1 MGRATSGRP
10 SRGIRD
16 HLTMRVYA
24 GMDPRLA
31 IVDIAAHARRIEGLG
46 YDGLHIAETV
56 HDPFL
61 ASMAALQATNT
72 LTVRTSVALALVRSP
87 MAVAYSAWD
96 LSALS
101 NGRFQLGL
109 GTQIRP
115 HIERR
120 FGATFDDPVGRLRDH
135 IGAVRACWRAF
146 DRIEPLNYHSTHFDL
161 DLLTPN
167 FTPDPLPPG
176 VTRPSIWMGGVN
188 KRLVRTAGEI
198 ADGFV
203 THPTN
208 SHPRYL
214 RELCR
219 PGLNEGAAASARDPR
234 DIELV
239 VGTQWIL
246 GVTHADLDERR
257 EHNRRLLAF
266 LYSTPAYERTL
277 ELFGWSELAGRLRA
291 LIREDRWSD
300 LSTLVTDDVL
310 DTLVP
315 QATYDQLANVAREW
329 FGDVADGI
337 LVAPP
342 PDTTN
347 DALLREALADLRRA
361 TTT

>member
-1 MGRATSGRP
+1 
-10 SRGIRD
+10 
-16 HLTMRVYA
+16 MRVYA
-24 GMDPRLA
+24 GMDPRLP
-31 IVDIAAHARRIEGLG
+31 IRDIAAHAQRIERLG
-46 YDGLHIAETV
+46 YDGLHIAETI

-61 ASMAALQATNT
+61 ASMAALQATST

-96 LSALS
+96 LAAISE
-101 NGRFQLGL
+101 GRFQLGL

-120 FGATFDDPVGRLRDH
+120 FGAQFDDPTGRLRDH
-135 IGAVRACWRAF
+135 IGAIKACWRAF
-146 DRIEPLNYHSTHFDL
+146 DGIEKLNYSSEHFTL
-161 DLLTPN
+161 NLLTPN
-167 FTPDPLPPG
+167 FTPDPLPANIQ
-176 VTRPSIWMGGVN
+176 RPNIWMGGVN
-188 KRLVRTAGEI
+188 KKLVELAGQI

-214 RELCR
+214 RELCQ
-219 PGLNEGAAASARDPR
+219 PGLATGANTASRNPL

-246 GVTHADLDERR
+246 GKTHADLDERR

-277 ELFGWSELAGRLRA
+277 ELFGWEQLAPQLRS
-291 LIREDRWSD
+291 LIRDQKWSD
-300 LSTLVTDDVL
+300 LSSLITDEVL

-315 QATYDQLANVAREW
+315 QATFDQLPNVAMQW
-329 FGDVADGI
+329 FDGLASGI
-337 LVAPP
+337 LVAAP
-342 PDTTN
+342 PDDSN
-347 DALLREALADLRRA
+347 DDLLRSAIHELRNR
-361 TTT
+361 

>member
-1 MGRATSGRP
+1 
-10 SRGIRD
+10 
-16 HLTMRVYA
+16 MRVYA
-24 GMDPRLA
+24 GMDPRLPVREMA
-31 IVDIAAHARRIEGLG
+31 THARRIEALG

-61 ASMAALQATNT
+61 ASMAVLQATERIV
-72 LTVRTSVALALVRSP
+72 VRTSVALALVRSP
-87 MAVAYSAWD
+87 MAVAYAAWD
-96 LSALS
+96 LAALS
-101 NGRFQLGL
+101 DGRFQLGL

-120 FGATFDDPVGRLRDH
+120 FGAAFDDPVGRLRDH

-146 DRIEPLNYHSTHFDL
+146 DGAGGLDYHSEHYNLT
-161 DLLTPN
+161 LLTPN
-167 FTPDPLPPG
+167 FTPDPLPAG
-176 VTRPSIWMGGVN
+176 VTRPNIWMGGVN
-188 KRLVRTAGEI
+188 RNLVRTAGRI

-219 PGLNEGAAASARDPR
+219 PGLAEGAREAGRTES

-246 GVTHADLDERR
+246 GVTEADIRERR

-277 ELFGWSELAGRLRA
+277 DLFGWTDLAGRLRS
-291 LIREDRWSD
+291 LIRESRWDD
-300 LSTLVTDDVL
+300 LGSLVTDEIL

-315 QATYDQLANVAREW
+315 QATYDDLPRVADEW
-329 FGDVADGI
+329 FGGVADGI

-342 PDTTN
+342 PETTH
-347 DALLREALADLRRA
+347 DDRLREAVAAIRA
-361 TTT
+361 SSRAS

>member
-1 MGRATSGRP
+1 
-10 SRGIRD
+10 
-16 HLTMRVYA
+16 MRVYA
-24 GMDPRLA
+24 GMDPRLP
-31 IVDIAAHARRIEGLG
+31 IRDIAAHAQRIERLG

-61 ASMAALQATNT
+61 ASMAALQATTT

-87 MAVAYSAWD
+87 MTVAYTAWD
-96 LSALS
+96 LAALS
-101 NGRFQLGL
+101 DGRFQLGL

-120 FGATFDDPVGRLRDH
+120 FGAKFDDPTGRLRDH

-146 DRIEPLNYHSTHFDL
+146 DGLEKLDYSSEHYTLN
-161 DLLTPN
+161 LLTPN
-167 FTPDPLPPG
+167 FTPDPLPEH
-176 VTRPSIWMGGVN
+176 VKRPNIWMGGVN
-188 KRLVRTAGEI
+188 KKLVELAGQI

-219 PGLNEGAAASARDPR
+219 PGLSTGAQQASRSVDEV
-234 DIELV
+234 ELV

-246 GVTHADLDERR
+246 GRTQDDLDERR

-277 ELFGWSELAGRLRA
+277 ELFGWSELAPQLRS
-291 LIREDRWSD
+291 LIRDQRWND
-300 LSTLVTDDVL
+300 LSTLITDEVL

-315 QATYDQLANVAREW
+315 QATYDELPNVARSW
-329 FGDVADGI
+329 FGDLVTGI
-337 LVAPP
+337 LIAAPP
-342 PDTTN
+342 DDSN
-347 DALLREALADLRRA
+347 DHLLSKAIQELRSR
-361 TTT
+361 

>member
-1 MGRATSGRP
+1 
-10 SRGIRD
+10 
-16 HLTMRVYA
+16 MRVYA
-24 GMDPRLA
+24 GMDPRLP
-31 IVDIAAHARRIEGLG
+31 IVDIAAHARRIEALG

-72 LTVRTSVALALVRSP
+72 LIVRTSVALALVRSP
-87 MAVAYSAWD
+87 MAIAYSAWD
-96 LSALS
+96 LAALS

-120 FGATFDDPVGRLRDH
+120 FGAQFDDPVGRLSDH

-146 DRIEPLNYHSTHFDL
+146 DGIEKLDYHSEHYDL

-167 FTPDPLPPG
+167 FTPDPLAPE
-176 VTRPSIWMGGVN
+176 VVRPNIWMGGVN
-188 KRLVRTAGEI
+188 KKLVTAAGSL

-219 PGLNEGAAASARDPR
+219 PGLDEGARLAGRDPR

-246 GVTHADLDERR
+246 GVTRADLDERR

-277 ELFGWSELAGRLRA
+277 ELFGWSDLAGRLRS
-291 LIREDRWSD
+291 LIRENRWND
-300 LSTLVTDDVL
+300 LSSLVTDEVL

-315 QATYDQLANVAREW
+315 QATYAELPRVAREW
-329 FGDVADGI
+329 FGGIADGI
-337 LVAPP
+337 LIAPP
-342 PDTTN
+342 PDDMN
-347 DALLREALADLRRA
+347 DSLLRDAVAELRH
-361 TTT
+361 TDS

>member
-1 MGRATSGRP
+1 
-10 SRGIRD
+10 
-16 HLTMRVYA
+16 MRVYA
-24 GMDPRLA
+24 GMDPRLPIA
-31 IVDIAAHARRIEGLG
+31 DIGAHARRIESLG
-46 YDGLHIAETV
+46 YDGLHVAETV

-61 ASMAALQATNT
+61 ASMAALQATDN
-72 LTVRTSVALALVRSP
+72 LIVRTSVALALVRSP
-87 MAVAYSAWD
+87 MAVAYAAWD
-96 LSALS
+96 LAALS
-101 NGRFQLGL
+101 GGRFQLGL

-120 FGATFDDPVGRLRDH
+120 FGAEFDDPVGRLVDH
-135 IGAVRACWRAF
+135 IAAVRACWDAF
-146 DRIEPLNYHSTHFDL
+146 DGRAKLDHHGPYYEL

-167 FTPDPLPPG
+167 FTPDPLPAD
-176 VTRPSIWMGGVN
+176 VSRPSIWMGGVN
-188 KRLVRTAGEI
+188 RKVVHAAGAT

-219 PGLNEGAAASARDPR
+219 PSLMEGAREVGRDAH

-246 GVTHADLDERR
+246 GVTHDDLRERR

-277 ELFGWSELAGRLRA
+277 ELFGWSELAAKLRT
-291 LIREDRWSD
+291 LIRDSRWDD
-300 LSTLVTDDVL
+300 LSTLVTDEVL

-315 QATYDQLANVAREW
+315 QATYDELPHVAKQW
-329 FGDVADGI
+329 FGGLADGI

-342 PDTTN
+342 PETIN
-347 DALLREALADLRRA
+347 DDRLREAVAALRSL
-361 TTT
+361 

>member
-1 MGRATSGRP
+1 MK
-10 SRGIRD
+10 
-16 HLTMRVYA
+16 VYA
-24 GMDPRLA
+24 GMDPRLSLRD
-31 IVDIAAHARRIEGLG
+31 VPAHARRIEALG
-46 YDGLHIAETV
+46 YDGLHVAETV

-61 ASMAALQATNT
+61 VSLLALQATT
-72 LTVRTSVALALVRSP
+72 DLVVRTSVALALVRSP

-96 LSALS
+96 LAETSG
-101 NGRFQLGL
+101 GRFQLGL

-120 FGATFDDPVGRLRDH
+120 FGAEFDDPVGRLRDH

-146 DRIEPLNYHSTHFDL
+146 DGEAPLDYHAEHYELT
-161 DLLTPN
+161 LLTPN
-167 FTPDPLPPG
+167 FTPDPLPKG
-176 VTRPSIWMGGVN
+176 VSHPSVWMGGVN
-188 KRLVRTAGEI
+188 KKLVEAAGAI

-214 RELCR
+214 REVCR
-219 PGLNEGAAASARDPR
+219 PGLATGAEKVGRSIAE
-234 DIELV
+234 IELV

-246 GVTHADLDERR
+246 GATRADIDERR

-277 ELFGWSELAGRLRA
+277 ELFGWAELAGRLRA
-291 LIREDRWSD
+291 LIREQRWSD
-300 LSTLVTDDVL
+300 LAGLVTDDVL

-315 QATYDQLANVAREW
+315 QATYDELPDVAMEW
-329 FGDVADGI
+329 FGDTADGI

-342 PDTTN
+342 PSD
-347 DALLREALADLRRA
+347 DHDRLLATAVDRLRSR
-361 TTT
+361 

>member
-1 MGRATSGRP
+1 
-10 SRGIRD
+10 
-16 HLTMRVYA
+16 MRVYA
-24 GMDPRLA
+24 GMDPRLP
-31 IVDIAAHARRIEGLG
+31 IRDIAAHAQRIERLG
-46 YDGLHIAETV
+46 YDGLHIAETI

-61 ASMAALQATNT
+61 ASMAALQATKT
-72 LTVRTSVALALVRSP
+72 LIVRTSVALALVRSP

-96 LSALS
+96 LAAMSD
-101 NGRFQLGL
+101 GRCQLGL

-120 FGATFDDPVGRLRDH
+120 FSAQFDDPTGRLRDH
-135 IGAVRACWRAF
+135 IGAIQACWRAF
-146 DRIEPLNYHSTHFDL
+146 DGLEKLDYSSEHYTLN
-161 DLLTPN
+161 LLTPN
-167 FTPDPLPPG
+167 FTPDPLPSHIA
-176 VTRPSIWMGGVN
+176 RPNIWMGGVN
-188 KRLVRTAGEI
+188 KKLVELAGQI

-219 PGLNEGAAASARDPR
+219 PGLAAGANAVGRNPA

-246 GVTHADLDERR
+246 GKTHTDLDERR

-277 ELFGWSELAGRLRA
+277 ELFGWEQLAPQLRS
-291 LIREDRWSD
+291 LIRDQKWGD
-300 LSTLVTDDVL
+300 LSTLITDEVL

-315 QATYDQLANVAREW
+315 QATFDQLPDVATEW
-329 FGDVADGI
+329 FSGLASGI
-337 LVAPP
+337 LVAAP
-342 PDTTN
+342 PDESN
-347 DALLREALADLRRA
+347 DDLLRNAIHELRSR
-361 TTT
+361 

>member
-1 MGRATSGRP
+1 
-10 SRGIRD
+10 
-16 HLTMRVYA
+16 MRVYA
-24 GMDPRLA
+24 GMDPRLP
-31 IVDIAAHARRIEGLG
+31 IRNVPEHARRVEALG

-61 ASMAALQATNT
+61 VSMAALQATTT

-96 LSALS
+96 LAALS
-101 NGRFQLGL
+101 EGRFQLGL

-120 FGATFDDPVGRLRDH
+120 FGAAFDDPTGRLRDH
-135 IGAVRACWRAF
+135 IGAVRAAWRAF
-146 DRIEPLNYHSTHFDL
+146 DGLEKLGFHSEHYTL

-167 FTPDPLPPG
+167 FTPDPLPAG
-176 VTRPSIWMGGVN
+176 VARPSIWMGGVN
-188 KRLVRTAGEI
+188 KKLVELAGRL

-214 RELCR
+214 RDLCL
-219 PGLNEGAAASARDPR
+219 PGLEAGAAAAGRQRS
-234 DIELV
+234 DIEVV

-246 GVTHADLDERR
+246 GVSEADLIERR

-277 ELFGWSELAGRLRA
+277 ELFGWSELAGQLRA
-291 LIREDRWSD
+291 LIREQRWND
-300 LSTLVTDDVL
+300 LSTLVTDEVL

-315 QATYDQLANVAREW
+315 QATYDQLPTVVHEW
-329 FGDVADGI
+329 FGGLADGI
-337 LVAPP
+337 LIAPP
-342 PDTTN
+342 PEGSHDEK
-347 DALLREALADLRRA
+347 LRTAIHAVRTD
-361 TTT
+361 

>member
-1 MGRATSGRP
+1 M
-10 SRGIRD
+10 
-16 HLTMRVYA
+16 MRVYA
-24 GMDPRLA
+24 GMDPRLPLR
-31 IVDIAAHARRIEGLG
+31 DIPAHARRIERLG
-46 YDGLHIAETV
+46 YDGLHIAETI

-61 ASMAALQATNT
+61 ASMAALQSTST
-72 LTVRTSVALALVRSP
+72 LVVRTSVALALVRSP

-96 LSALS
+96 LAALS
-101 NGRFQLGL
+101 DGRFQLGL

-120 FGATFDDPVGRLRDH
+120 FGSNFDDPVGRLRDH
-135 IGAVRACWRAF
+135 IGAVRACWAAF
-146 DRIEPLNYHSTHFDL
+146 DGLEPLDYRSEHYTL

-167 FTPDPLPPG
+167 FRPDPLATG
-176 VTRPSIWMGGVN
+176 VTRPNIWMGGVN
-188 KRLVRTAGEI
+188 RRLLETAGRI

-214 RELCR
+214 REVCR
-219 PGLNEGAAASARDPR
+219 PGLEEGARAAGRSIDA
-234 DIELV
+234 IELV

-246 GVTHADLDERR
+246 GASRADLDERR

-277 ELFGWSELAGRLRA
+277 ELFGWAELAGRLRS
-291 LIREDRWSD
+291 LIRESRWDD
-300 LSTLVTDDVL
+300 LSLLVTDEVL

-315 QATYDQLANVAREW
+315 QATFDELPRVATEW
-329 FGDVADGI
+329 FAGLVSGL

-342 PDTTN
+342 PGSEHD
-347 DALLREALADLRRA
+347 DALAAAVAELRSR
-361 TTT
+361 

>member
-1 MGRATSGRP
+1 
-10 SRGIRD
+10 
-16 HLTMRVYA
+16 MRVYA
-24 GMDPRLA
+24 GMDPRLP
-31 IVDIAAHARRIEGLG
+31 INDIAAHARRIESLG

-61 ASMAALQATNT
+61 ASMAALQATES
-72 LTVRTSVALALVRSP
+72 LVVRTSVALALVRSP

-96 LSALS
+96 LAAMSH
-101 NGRFQLGL
+101 GRFQLGL

-120 FGATFDDPVGRLRDH
+120 FGASFDDPVGRLGDH

-146 DRIEPLNYHSTHFDL
+146 DGLEKLDYHSTHYDL

-167 FTPDPLPPG
+167 FTPDPLPAD
-176 VTRPSIWMGGVN
+176 VARPSIWMGGVN
-188 KRLVRTAGEI
+188 KRLVREAGRI

-219 PGLNEGAAASARDPR
+219 PGLDDGARDAGRDPR

-246 GVTHADLDERR
+246 GVSPSDLDERR

-277 ELFGWSELAGRLRA
+277 ELFGWSELAGRLRS
-291 LIREDRWSD
+291 LIRDNRWSD
-300 LSTLVTDDVL
+300 LSSLVTDDVL

-315 QATYDQLANVAREW
+315 QATYDRLPDVAREW
-329 FGDVADGI
+329 FGGVADGI
-337 LVAPP
+337 LIAPP
-342 PDTTN
+342 PDATH
-347 DALLREALADLRRA
+347 DDLLRTAVAELRSSPS
-361 TTT
+361 

>member
-1 MGRATSGRP
+1 
-10 SRGIRD
+10 
-16 HLTMRVYA
+16 MRVYA
-24 GMDPRLA
+24 GMDPRLP
-31 IVDIAAHARRIEGLG
+31 IGDIAAHAQRIERLG

-61 ASMAALQATNT
+61 ASMAALQATTT
-72 LTVRTSVALALVRSP
+72 LIVRTSVALALVRSP

-96 LSALS
+96 LAALS
-101 NGRFQLGL
+101 GGRFQLGL

-120 FGATFDDPVGRLRDH
+120 FGAQFDDPTGRLRDH
-135 IGAVRACWRAF
+135 IGAIRACWRAF
-146 DRIEPLNYHSTHFDL
+146 DGIEKLDYHSEFYNL

-176 VTRPSIWMGGVN
+176 VLRPSMWMGGVN
-188 KRLVRTAGEI
+188 KKLVELAGRI

-219 PGLNEGAAASARDPR
+219 PGLESGAQQLDRSID

-239 VGTQWIL
+239 VGTQWII
-246 GVTHADLDERR
+246 GRTQDDLDERR
-257 EHNRRLLAF
+257 QHNRRLLAF

-277 ELFGWSELAGRLRA
+277 DLFGWSELAPQLRA
-291 LIREDRWSD
+291 LIRENRWDD
-300 LSTLVTDDVL
+300 LATLITDEVL

-315 QATYDQLANVAREW
+315 QATFEQLPTVAHDW
-329 FGDVADGI
+329 FGGLAQGI
-337 LVAPP
+337 LIAAPP
-342 PDTTN
+342 DDTN
-347 DALLREALADLRRA
+347 DALLKDAIHSLRNS
-361 TTT
+361 

>member
-1 MGRATSGRP
+1 
-10 SRGIRD
+10 
-16 HLTMRVYA
+16 MRVYA

-31 IVDIAAHARRIEGLG
+31 IRDVPAHARRVEALG

-61 ASMAALQATNT
+61 VSMAALQATTT

-96 LSALS
+96 LAALS
-101 NGRFQLGL
+101 DGRFQLGL

-120 FGATFDDPVGRLRDH
+120 FGAAFDDPTGRLRDH
-135 IGAVRACWRAF
+135 IGAVRAAWRAF
-146 DRIEPLNYHSTHFDL
+146 DGTEKLDFHSEHYTL

-167 FTPDPLPPG
+167 FTPDPLPAG
-176 VTRPSIWMGGVN
+176 IDRPSIWMGGVN
-188 KRLVRTAGEI
+188 KKLVELAGRL

-214 RELCR
+214 RDLCL
-219 PGLNEGAAASARDPR
+219 PGLEAGASAVGRQR
-234 DIELV
+234 SDIEVV
-239 VGTQWIL
+239 VGTQWVL
-246 GVTHADLDERR
+246 GATAADLAERR

-277 ELFGWSELAGRLRA
+277 ELFGWAELAGRLRA
-291 LIREDRWSD
+291 LIREQRWSD
-300 LSTLVTDDVL
+300 LSTLVTDEVL
-310 DTLVP
+310 STLIP
-315 QATYDQLANVAREW
+315 QATYDRLPSVVDEW
-329 FGDVADGI
+329 FGGLADGVLI
-337 LVAPP
+337 APP
-342 PDTTN
+342 PEDTH
-347 DALLREALADLRRA
+347 DAVLRA
-361 TTT
+361 TILAVRTS

>member
-1 MGRATSGRP
+1 
-10 SRGIRD
+10 
-16 HLTMRVYA
+16 MRVYA
-24 GMDPRLA
+24 GMDPRLP
-31 IVDIAAHARRIEGLG
+31 INDIAAHARRIEGLG

-61 ASMAALQATNT
+61 ASMAALQATES
-72 LTVRTSVALALVRSP
+72 LVVRTSVALALVRSP

-96 LSALS
+96 LAALS

-109 GTQIRP
+109 GTQIKP

-120 FGATFDDPVGRLRDH
+120 FGASFDDPVGRLRDH

-146 DRIEPLNYHSTHFDL
+146 DGIAPLDYRSEHYQLT
-161 DLLTPN
+161 LLTPN
-167 FTPDPLPPG
+167 FTPDALPVG
-176 VTRPSIWMGGVN
+176 VTRPSVWMGGVN
-188 KRLVRTAGEI
+188 RKLVQTAGAI

-214 RELCR
+214 SEICR
-219 PGLNEGAAASARDPR
+219 PGLAAGATSAGRSVTE
-234 DIELV
+234 IELV

-246 GVTHADLDERR
+246 GATRTDIDERR

-277 ELFGWSELAGRLRA
+277 ELFEWSELAPRLRA
-291 LIREDRWSD
+291 LIKEQRWGD
-300 LSTLVTDDVL
+300 LSGLVTDEVL

-315 QATYDQLANVAREW
+315 QATFDELPDVAIEW
-329 FGDVADGI
+329 FGGLADGI

-342 PDTTN
+342 PSDEH
-347 DALLREALADLRRA
+347 DDRLAIAVARLQEH
-361 TTT
+361 

>member
-1 MGRATSGRP
+1 
-10 SRGIRD
+10 
-16 HLTMRVYA
+16 MRIYA

-31 IVDIAAHARRIEGLG
+31 ISDVPAHARRVESLG

-61 ASMAALQATNT
+61 VAMAALQATT
-72 LTVRTSVALALVRSP
+72 SLTVRTSVALALVRSP

-96 LSALS
+96 LAALS
-101 NGRFQLGL
+101 GGRFQLGL

-120 FGATFDDPVGRLRDH
+120 FGAAFDDPVGRLRDH
-135 IGAVRACWRAF
+135 IGAVRAAWRAF
-146 DRIEPLNYHSTHFDL
+146 DGLEKLDYHSEHYTL

-167 FTPDPLPPG
+167 FTPDPLPAA
-176 VTRPSIWMGGVN
+176 VARPTIWMGGVN
-188 KRLVRTAGEI
+188 KKLVEMAGQL

-219 PGLNEGAAASARDPR
+219 PGLEIGARRAGRSLTA
-234 DIELV
+234 IEIV

-246 GVTHADLDERR
+246 GVTDRDLDERR

-277 ELFGWSELAGRLRA
+277 ELFGWAELASQLRA
-291 LIREDRWSD
+291 LIREQRWGD
-300 LSTLVTDDVL
+300 LSLLITDEVL

-315 QATYDQLANVAREW
+315 QATYEQLPDVVHSW
-329 FGDVADGI
+329 FDGLADGLLI
-337 LVAPP
+337 APP
-342 PDTTN
+342 PENTHD
-347 DALLREALADLRRA
+347 DLLRIAIQAVRQR
-361 TTT
+361 

>member
-1 MGRATSGRP
+1 
-10 SRGIRD
+10 
-16 HLTMRVYA
+16 MRVYA

-31 IVDIAAHARRIEGLG
+31 IADVPAHARRVEALG

-61 ASMAALQATNT
+61 VSMAALQATNT

-87 MAVAYSAWD
+87 MAIAYSAWD
-96 LSALS
+96 LAALS
-101 NGRFQLGL
+101 SGRFQLGL

-120 FGATFDDPVGRLRDH
+120 FGAAFDDPTGRLRDH
-135 IGAVRACWRAF
+135 IGAVRAAWRAF
-146 DRIEPLNYHSTHFDL
+146 DGLERLDYHSEHYTL

-167 FTPDPLPPG
+167 FTPDPLPAG
-176 VTRPSIWMGGVN
+176 VARPTIWMGGVN
-188 KRLVRTAGEI
+188 KKLVELAGRI

-219 PGLNEGAAASARDPR
+219 PGLAAGAAAAGRSVADV
-234 DIELV
+234 EVV

-246 GVTHADLDERR
+246 GVTAADLDERR

-277 ELFGWSELAGRLRA
+277 ELFGWQDLAGQLRA
-291 LIREDRWSD
+291 LIRDQRWGD

-315 QATYDQLANVAREW
+315 QATYDQLPDVAHDW
-329 FGDVADGI
+329 FDGVADGI
-337 LVAPP
+337 LIAPP
-342 PDTTN
+342 PDDTH
-347 DALLREALADLRRA
+347 DGHLKRA
-361 TTT
+361 VAAIRAR